1 MTRFIPFVMIIVLG
15 VAALVMSITLSPA
28 FWFAAA
34 PLLLLSGLGIWDC
47 VQRRHSILRNYPV
60 IGHLRFLAEDVRP
73 EIQQYYIED
82 DTDGRPYNRDERS
95 LIYNRAKGGEGLSPF
110 GTQQLV
116 NLPGYAWMQH
126 SLAAHAIDDCDFRT
140 TIGNAEC
147 AHPYSSSLLN
157 ISSMSFGAISPN
169 AIRAMNK
176 GAKKGGFAHWT
187 GEGGLSRYHLECG
200 GDLCWQIGT
209 GYFGCRT
216 PEGRFD
222 PELFKK
228 NAAEP
233 AVKLIEIKLSQGAKP
248 GHGGVLPAAKVT
260 AEIARVRG
268 VPMGQD
274 CVSPPGHSAF
284 STPTG
289 LCEFVKELRELSGGK
304 PVGFK
309 LCVGNPVE
317 FMSVCKAMR
326 ETGIVPD
333 FITVDGGEGGT
344 GAAPV
349 EFPDFVGM
357 PLFESLN
364 FVHQVLIGS
373 GVRERTKIAASGK
386 VYSAASIVA
395 CMALGADWCNA
406 ARAFM
411 MAVGC
416 IQARTCHTNECPVGV
431 ATQDPLRQRA
441 LVVGDKAERTYRFH
455 KGTMTA
461 LAELVGAL
469 GLDHPQEITA
479 DLVCR
484 RREFGQYHS
493 LAMGIARLEPGALL
507 DGTGREEWQR
517 AWDMATPRA
526 FGPKAALKSV

>member
-1 MTRFIPFVMIIVLG
+1 MSRYIPF
-15 VAALVMSITLSPA
+15 AALVVLAVVAVVLVATVSPW

-34 PLLLLSGLGIWDC
+34 PLLLLVLLGVWDC
-47 VQRRHSILRNYPV
+47 VQTRHSILRNYPV
-60 IGHLRFLAEDVRP
+60 IGHLRFMAEDIRP
-73 EIQQYYIED
+73 EIQQYYVES

-110 GTQQLV
+110 GTQRLV
-116 NLPGYAWMQH
+116 NLPGYAWMNH
-126 SLAAHAIDDCDFRT
+126 SLAAHAIEDCDFRT
-140 TIGNAEC
+140 TVGGAEC
-147 AHPYSSSLLN
+147 PHPYKASLLN
-157 ISSMSFGAISPN
+157 VSSMSFGAISPN
-169 AIRAMNK
+169 AIRALNS
-176 GAKKGGFAHWT
+176 GAKLGGFAHWT
-187 GEGGLSRYHLECG
+187 GEGGLSKYHLEHG

-216 PEGRFD
+216 KDGGFD

-228 NAAEP
+228 NAAQP

-284 STPTG
+284 STPVG
-289 LCEFVKELRELSGGK
+289 LCEFVRQLRELSGGK

-309 LCVGNPVE
+309 LCIGRPVE
-317 FMSVCKAMR
+317 FMSVCKAMI
-326 ETGIVPD
+326 ETGITPD

-357 PLFESLN
+357 PLFEALN
-364 FVHQVLIGS
+364 FVNQVLIGCNL
-373 GVRERTKIAASGK
+373 RDTTKIAASGK

-395 CMALGADWCNA
+395 CMALGANFCNA

-431 ATQDPLRQRA
+431 ATQDPMRQRA
-441 LVVGDKAERTYRFH
+441 LVVPDKAHRAHQFH

-461 LAELVGAL
+461 LGELVGAM
-469 GLDHPQEITA
+469 GLDHPEEITA

-484 RREFGQYHS
+484 RREYGQYHS
-493 LAMGIARLEPGALL
+493 LAMELSRLEPGALL
-507 DGTGREEWQR
+507 AGTGREEWQ
-517 AWDMATPRA
+517 ALWDRATPRA
-526 FGPKAALKSV
+526 FRPEKAAEAV